1 MGTEASKVVTRGGK
15 TEDYLCAVPK
25 ADLSL
30 TLETAP
36 MSSRKLC
43 KTVTLR
49 AVLALVQ
56 LHSHNSDTA
65 TG

>member
-1 MGTEASKVVTRGGK
+1 MGTDASKAVIRGEK
-15 TEDYLCAVPK
+15 TEDSLCAVPK
-25 ADLSL
+25 ADLSF

-36 MSSRKLC
+36 MRKLC

-49 AVLALVQ
+49 AVLRQ

-65 TG
+65 MD